1 MHHRQHSQ
9 NGQSQYQDADR
20 NREGSTTAVEESVGN
35 DALASLHPAR
45 QAIELSAQSGL
56 VSGAALA
63 ALKPGVLPPE
73 QLKPMLECLTRLAM
87 EAPHAGMRQAAMVAA
102 AVVVNKWPA
111 GQSAL
116 MYAGHQLQLIENA
129 LHCF

>member
-9 NGQSQYQDADR
+9 NGQSQCQDADR
-20 NREGSTTAVEESVGN
+20 SREGSTNAVEGSIGN

-45 QAIELSAQSGL
+45 QAVELLAQSGL
-56 VSGAALA
+56 VSAAALA

-73 QLKPMLECLTRLAM
+73 QLKPMLECLTKLAM

-116 MYAGHQLQLIENA
+116 MCNGQRILLVENA